1 MKMRSYLNLQRIT
14 SSSFQIVSEL
24 EKSPVIVNSLGLVL
38 RNQDALFSSTQRVII
53 NFSSN
58 QQRVTKSLGQQE
70 LVVVSCA
77 N

>member
-1 MKMRSYLNLQRIT
+1 
-14 SSSFQIVSEL
+14 
-24 EKSPVIVNSLGLVL
+24 L